1 MIHKQKC
8 ILPILILMMATSPFS
23 VMAKS
28 YTTDVV
34 NGISTG
40 DIHISI
46 NEYEHDANGK
56 LVSYE
61 DSKMVLPG
69 QTIDKIIR
77 ITNDANPAWI
87 RAKLE
92 YTDCG
97 GFAGLS
103 DEDIVLSSDKWKK
116 CGEYYYYT
124 EPVDGKAYVDFVKA
138 VRVPSDWDE
147 SRSDSEFGIY
157 TSVDA
162 VQTANFTPD
171 FSMNDPWFG
180 TVIEECVHT
189 EHDSKLTTSD
199 KPFSVIFEGGAKGI
213 VKTEDDFFQNWAS
226 LMPGDTVSD
235 EVKIGNKYIRTV
247 DIYFTAEAL
256 ENKDLLSK
264 LHMIIKRG
272 DKDIFDDTM
281 DKAIDNDILLGSYGK
296 DESGTIT
303 YTISVPKELNN
314 QYALA
319 KAKTA
324 WHFKCTLESKTSYNS
339 GTHGVNLTTVTGPN
353 PYPATETIVPET
365 TSESQ
370 IGKTPENRKNPKTGD
385 DSQLMLYLSS
395 MGFFGCAAVLMVIF
409 SKKKKKEKET
419 KESGS

>member
-1 MIHKQKC
+1 
-8 ILPILILMMATSPFS
+8 MATSPFS

-46 NEYEHDANGK
+46 NEYEHDKNGN
-56 LVSYE
+56 LVSYV
-61 DSKMVLPG
+61 DHKTVLPG

-97 GFAGLS
+97 EFAGLS

-124 EPVDGKAYVDFVKA
+124 EPVGSKANVDFIKSVCI
-138 VRVPSDWDE
+138 PSSWDE
-147 SRSDSEFGIY
+147 SRSDNDFSIY

-171 FSMNDPWFG
+171 FSTNDPWFG

-189 EHDSKLTTSD
+189 EHDSKLNMSD

-235 EVKIGNKYIRTV
+235 DVKIGNRYGRTV
-247 DIYFTAEAL
+247 YIYFKADPV
-256 ENKDLLSK
+256 ENKELLSN
-264 LHMIIKRG
+264 LHLTIKNG
-272 DKDIFDDTM
+272 NAVVFDDTM
-281 DKAIDNDILLGSYGK
+281 DKAMEKYVYLGGYAK
-296 DESGTIT
+296 NESGTLT
-303 YTISVPKELNN
+303 YTVSVPKELTNKH
-314 QYALA
+314 ALSS
-319 KAKTA
+319 AKTA
-324 WHFKCTLESKTSYNS
+324 WHFQCVLASRTGTPGIDFNAPGPEPGPEPSYSKTE
-339 GTHGVNLTTVTGPN
+339 TVITP
-353 PYPATETIVPET
+353 
-365 TSESQ
+365 SEPQ
-370 IGKTPENRKNPKTGD
+370 IDKTAEPRKNPKTGD

-395 MGFFGCAAVLMVIF
+395 MGFFGCAAAMMVIL